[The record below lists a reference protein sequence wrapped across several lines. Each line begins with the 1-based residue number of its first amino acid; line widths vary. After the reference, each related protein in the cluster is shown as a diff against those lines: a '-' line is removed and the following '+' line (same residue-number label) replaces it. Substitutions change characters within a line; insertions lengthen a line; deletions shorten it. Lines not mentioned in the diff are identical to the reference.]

1 MKDGSSFKVEFSNVY
16 GFLLDMSLEFFLC
29 GQILCDNIEVIVSYN
44 QFLSFC
50 QFKVV
55 CYCVVNFYEDDYKN
69 LMVICEQVDFQYQ
82 QLVEVFKYY
91 NIFWELKV
99 LEVSN
104 FFFCC
109 CFILVNCDISKIGDE
124 NCDFE
129 CNYMLIGYDGGD
141 CCYLCYLVFM
151 KK

>member
-1 MKDGSSFKVEFSNVY
+1 MLGGSVLNYNYWGYIEYFSLWKVVRIQWEILFDMEIYGVYIVLFQFFFQENWDNVKYVWFFMKDGSSFKVEFSNVY

-69 LMVICEQVDFQYQ
+69 LMVMCEQVDFQYY
-82 QLVEVFKYY
+82 QLVEVFK
-91 NIFWELKV
+91 
-99 LEVSN
+99 
-104 FFFCC
+104 
-109 CFILVNCDISKIGDE
+109 
-124 NCDFE
+124 
-129 CNYMLIGYDGGD
+129 
-141 CCYLCYLVFM
+141 
-151 KK
+151 